1 MKLSYINQL
10 GESKGVDNGYLSI
23 VVRVTCGCSQLA
35 NRLER
40 SSNERAEVIHF
51 TPAHLDQ
58 RFGLAAN
65 AALSRAIASVFASCA
80 PRTTMPIPK
89 NS

>member
-1 MKLSYINQL
+1 IREISTNRVMWIKLSYINEL
-10 GESKGVDNGYLSI
+10 DESKVVDNGYLSI

-40 SSNERAEVIHF
+40 SSNKRAEVIRF

-58 RFGLAAN
+58 RLGLAAN
-65 AALSRAIASVFASCA
+65 AAF
-80 PRTTMPIPK
+80 
-89 NS
+89 